1 MIILGNKKALNLDGT
16 GFDVVNKGIST
27 MNNIQQIAAPRQY
40 EIDQEQLLDFVDTVK
55 TTTEEMHSL
64 CYCII
69 QKAQKHSAEHN
80 LAKILLKMIGDL
92 RDESLAEIES
102 TGVAKGLMV

>member
-1 MIILGNKKALNLDGT
+1 
-16 GFDVVNKGIST
+16 
-27 MNNIQQIAAPRQY
+27 MNNIQHIATARQY